1 MAYAILRTK
10 KLKSMGAVA
19 RSARHTFREQP
30 TPNADPG
37 ATGRNRTVGAKGAA
51 QVLAAFERDLP
62 AKRRKDAVIA
72 VEYLITASPEAFK
85 RHGGA
90 LNDTGSGYFADA
102 LEWLRKR
109 HGAANVISSTVH
121 LDERTPH
128 LVAYVL
134 PKTKD
139 GRLSARD
146 FLGGPKVLREM
157 QDSFHAACGEKRGL
171 ERGVKGSSAKHE
183 DIKTFYA
190 DLADQGEAPKLSA
203 KDYAAAAVGLK
214 TKAWEQAEAATQ
226 KHAKQATRARRRRKH
241 DNARGKA
248 LGKAEVAL
256 EGKTESIEARL
267 AELENREQALAQRE
281 AKVSDLADRV
291 QHAEAVADAYRGRE
305 AALEQRE
312 RELARKSKPER
323 GSEVE
328 FNR

>member
-1 MAYAILRTK
+1 MPYAIMRTK
-10 KLKSMGAVA
+10 KLKSTGALA
-19 RSARHTFREQP
+19 RSARHTFREQV
-30 TPNADPG
+30 TPNADPS
-37 ATGRNRTVGAKGAA
+37 ATGRNRTVGAKGAE
-51 QVLAAFERDLP
+51 QVLAAFDRNLP

-72 VEYLITASPEAFK
+72 IEYLITASPEAFK
-85 RHGGA
+85 RHGGS
-90 LNDTGSGYFADA
+90 LNDTGDGYFKDA

-109 HGAANVISSTVH
+109 HGAANVISSTIH

-171 ERGVKGSSAKHE
+171 ERGVRGSNAKHE
-183 DIKTFYA
+183 DIKAFYA
-190 DLADQGEAPKLSA
+190 GMVAEGEAPKLTS

-214 TKAWEQAEAATQ
+214 TKAWEQAEAVVQ
-226 KHAKQATRARRRRKH
+226 NNAKQATRARRRRKQ

-256 EGKTESIEARL
+256 DEKTEGIEARL
-267 AELENREQALAQRE
+267 AELEKREQALAQRE
-281 AKVSDLADRV
+281 ARVDDLADRV
-291 QHAEAVADAYRGRE
+291 QHAEAVADAYKSRE
-305 AALEQRE
+305 AALDQRE

-323 GSEVE
+323 VSGVE
-328 FNR
+328 LNG